1 MTILAPDEYA
11 QQFTF
16 DLSVYDLLSPRSQ
29 HGDDGG
35 VGASS
40 FGCREE
46 MRFILT
52 KAERT
57 DSPDKTAALIGGY
70 IDAGVKAARKAANPG
85 LIVDA
90 EYLCT
95 LPNGF
100 SFPVHPDE
108 VDPDE
113 PSVTDLKTK
122 NGLKAIRRGFADE
135 QHRIQRHLQYLAAH
149 QAGVVPPDGIV
160 RNVFIDRSGADPHA
174 HVEQEKFDPAVVE
187 QATEFVNDVLYAIK
201 HGERARQDRPRYF
214 CKQFCPFFTAC
225 RGDEIAAED
234 EPITDER
241 LARMVAAY
249 AEADTQEKQAK
260 ALREAL
266 RADLSGLTGVT
277 GTHRIVS
284 TWVNAA
290 NRTPYWKVE
299 VTEK

>member
-1 MTILAPDEYA
+1 VTILAPDEYA

-29 HGDDGG
+29 HSDDGG

-46 MRFILT
+46 MRHILL
-52 KAERT
+52 KHERT
-57 DSPDKTAALIGGY
+57 DSPDKTAAIIGSY
-70 IDAGVKAARKAANPG
+70 IDAGIKQSRKAANPG

-90 EYLCT
+90 EYVCT

-113 PSVTDLKTK
+113 PSVTDYKTK
-122 NGLKAIRRGFADE
+122 NGLAAIRRGFADE
-135 QHRIQRHLQYLAAH
+135 SYRIQRHIQGLAAI
-149 QAGVVPPDGIV
+149 QAGVVDESVIV

-174 HVEQEKFDPAVVE
+174 HVEQEPFSWDVIG

-201 HGERARQDRPRYF
+201 HNETTVCDRPRSF
-214 CKQFCPFFTAC
+214 CERYCAFYTMC
-225 RGDEIAAED
+225 RGHEIED
-234 EPITDER
+234 DNTPITDPR

-249 AEADTQEKQAK
+249 MEAETQEKQAK
-260 ALREAL
+260 ELREAL
-266 RADLSGLTGVT
+266 RTDLSGLTGVT
-277 GTHRIVS
+277 DNHRIVS

-290 NRTPYWKVE
+290 NRTPYWKVK